1 MESYEIFWNNVKTV
15 LEAKVSNLSFTMYI
29 SFLKAVDV
37 KRDKLILC
45 SQSETF
51 SHNISSALSEKI
63 REAII
68 EQGTHIKDFEII
80 TPSQLEDIATDSP
93 YGSANEPQG
102 MPIDPKFTL
111 ENFVVGSSNEFA
123 YAAAKAVSEEPGE
136 AYNPLFI
143 YGGTGLGKTHLMMA
157 IANKLKATNPTTN
170 VMYVTCEK
178 FTNDLVEMVSHG
190 ANRGQEF
197 RNRYRNVDVLLI
209 DDIQFISNKTT
220 TQTEFF
226 HTFNE
231 LVMQRKQI
239 VLVSDRHPSEIALLE
254 DRLRTRFEGG
264 LITEIQPP
272 EIETRIAILKRKADE
287 RKCII
292 PMDVLTYIAET
303 SDNDVRTLIGKL
315 TNVIFASK
323 LHEKAITVDFVKEAL
338 NEVADSDQ
346 EEIEV
351 DDIIKTVAD
360 FYHITKADLIGK
372 KKNKEFTEPRQ
383 ICCYLITDLMSLPLV
398 TVGKMLGGRDHTTV
412 IYSRDKIAELI
423 SVNQKIATEV
433 NDLKNMILKK

>member
-423 SVNQKIATEV
+423 SVNPKIATEV

>member
-157 IANKLKATNPTTN
+157 IANKLKSTNPTTN

-423 SVNQKIATEV
+423 SVNPKIATEV

>member
-15 LEAKVSNLSFTMYI
+15 LEAKVSNLSFTTFI
-29 SFLKAVDV
+29 SVLKAVDV
-37 KRDKLILC
+37 RQGKLILC
-45 SQSETF
+45 APSETF
-51 SHNISSALSEKI
+51 SHGVTTTLYEKV

-68 EQGTHIKDFEII
+68 EQGTDIKDFEIV
-80 TPSQLEDIATDSP
+80 TRSQLDEL
-93 YGSANEPQG
+93 GANTYSGYSTEPQG

-111 ENFVVGSSNEFA
+111 DNFVVGSSNEFA
-123 YAAAKAVSEEPGE
+123 YAAAKAVAEEPGE

-157 IANKLKATNPTTN
+157 IANKLKASDPTIN
-170 VMYVTCEK
+170 VTYVTCEK

-231 LVMQRKQI
+231 LVMQKKQI
-239 VLVSDRHPSEIALLE
+239 VLVSDRHPSEISLLE
-254 DRLRTRFEGG
+254 ERLRTRFEGG

-272 EIETRIAILKRKADE
+272 EIETRIAILKRKSEE

-292 PMDVLTYIAET
+292 PIDVLTYIAET
-303 SDNDVRTLIGKL
+303 SDNDIRSLIGKL
-315 TNVIFASK
+315 TNVIFASR
-323 LHEKAITVDFVKEAL
+323 LHEKAITIDFVKEAL
-338 NEVADSDQ
+338 NEVADSNQ
-346 EEIEV
+346 EEIKV
-351 DDIIKTVAD
+351 ADIIKTVAE

-372 KKNKEFTEPRQ
+372 KKNKEFVEPRQ
-383 ICCYLITDLMSLPLV
+383 ICCYLITELMSLPLV
-398 TVGKMLGGRDHTTV
+398 TIGEMLGGRDHTTV

-423 SVNQKIATEV
+423 SVNPKIATDV

>member
-51 SHNISSALSEKI
+51 SHNVSSALSEKI

-423 SVNQKIATEV
+423 SVNPKIATEV

>member
-1 MESYEIFWNNVKTV
+1 
-15 LEAKVSNLSFTMYI
+15 
-29 SFLKAVDV
+29 
-37 KRDKLILC
+37 
-45 SQSETF
+45 
-51 SHNISSALSEKI
+51 
-63 REAII
+63 
-68 EQGTHIKDFEII
+68 
-80 TPSQLEDIATDSP
+80 
-93 YGSANEPQG
+93 

-423 SVNQKIATEV
+423 SVNPKIATEV